1 MSPRTKKTALGEMS
15 YEAALEELR
24 TIVDKL
30 EDGTASL
37 EESVQLF
44 ERGQQL
50 AKHCSDLLA
59 GAEVR
64 LRRLSAHPAR
74 AAAAPDDATPSTP
87 E

>member
-1 MSPRTKKTALGEMS
+1 MSPRIKKTALSAMS

-24 TIVDKL
+24 AIVDKL
-30 EDGTASL
+30 EGGTASL

-64 LRRLSAHPAR
+64 LRRLSAQPAR
-74 AAAAPDDATPSTP
+74 AAAAQSDATQSTP

>member
-1 MSPRTKKTALGEMS
+1 MSPRIKKTALGAMS

-24 TIVDKL
+24 AIVDRL
-30 EDGTASL
+30 EGGTASL

-50 AKHCSDLLA
+50 AKHCSDLLT

-64 LRRLSAHPAR
+64 LRRLSTQPAR
-74 AAAAPDDATPSTP
+74 AAAAQNDAAQSTT

>member
-15 YEAALEELR
+15 YEAALGELR
-24 TIVDKL
+24 TIVDNL
-30 EDGTASL
+30 EGGTASL
-37 EESVQLF
+37 EESVLLF

-50 AKHCSDLLA
+50 AKHCSDLLT

-64 LRRLSAHPAR
+64 LRRLSAKPAHT
-74 AAAAPDDATPSTP
+74 AAAQDDATPSAP

>member
-30 EDGTASL
+30 EGGTASL

-50 AKHCSDLLA
+50 AKHCSDLLT

-64 LRRLSAHPAR
+64 VRRLSTQPAR
-74 AAAAPDDATPSTP
+74 GAAAQKDATQSTT